1 MRTIDNSLIQSAS
14 DLIAEGYFD
23 SPAHEYIC
31 PDPTNRFKQLSSLL
45 GSNLR
50 LQISHGADSFCL
62 AENCEVQAMGF
73 WTRPNERKVGIMA
86 MIQGGLL
93 VAPFRVGFGVLFRAM
108 SVSKR
113 VEMQLT
119 QALGNKPFL
128 YLNNMIVKKE
138 IRGQGIGSKLLQQ
151 QLEAMEAKY
160 TNPTFALATQKLE
173 NIRFYE
179 RLGFRT
185 ALQERI
191 GAEEAGFLNWI
202 MVR

>member
-62 AENCEVQAMGF
+62 AENREVHAMGF

-93 VAPFRVGFGVLFRAM
+93 VAPFVPR
-108 SVSKR
+108 
-113 VEMQLT
+113 
-119 QALGNKPFL
+119 
-128 YLNNMIVKKE
+128 
-138 IRGQGIGSKLLQQ
+138 
-151 QLEAMEAKY
+151 
-160 TNPTFALATQKLE
+160 
-173 NIRFYE
+173 
-179 RLGFRT
+179 
-185 ALQERI
+185 
-191 GAEEAGFLNWI
+191 
-202 MVR
+202 